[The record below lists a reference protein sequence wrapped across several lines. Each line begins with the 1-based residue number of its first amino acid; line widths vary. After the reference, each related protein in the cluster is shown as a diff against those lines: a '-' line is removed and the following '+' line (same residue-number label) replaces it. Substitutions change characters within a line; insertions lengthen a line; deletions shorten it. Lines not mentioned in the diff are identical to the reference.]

1 MNDFD
6 YDVLQKKRIA
16 SGAKHIKRGSKSKK
30 CTLPSDYLTAKQRKE
45 LNGTMDIYKL
55 DAPMEWKSFKKMP
68 LDIQQE
74 YISRLQERFEIRQ
87 DALANMFGIRATSM
101 NHYFHQNGLKWVG
114 TGRKL
119 QKYELVREWQ
129 KFLGAEASPV
139 VSTGDVQNEPDGD
152 DELGSMIT
160 ANKNAQIPVVVEARA
175 ELQKGSLTLT
185 GNMADIASKLV
196 SWMGVNKV
204 YNVTIDFEV
213 V

>member
-16 SGAKHIKRGSKSKK
+16 SGAKHIKHGSKSKK

-45 LNGTMDIYKL
+45 LNGTMDTYKL
-55 DAPMEWKSFKKMP
+55 DVPMEWKSFKKMP

-74 YISRLQERFEIRQ
+74 YISRLQERFEPRQ
-87 DALANMFGIRATSM
+87 DAVASMFGVRATSM
-101 NHYFHQNGLKWVG
+101 NHYFHQNGLKWVN

-119 QKYELVREWQ
+119 QNLELVQEWQ
-129 KFLGAEASPV
+129 KFLGKEANPV
-139 VSTGDVQNEPDGD
+139 AFLSDAPDEQSEDAAPVSLTTMG
-152 DELGSMIT
+152 
-160 ANKNAQIPVVVEARA
+160 KNVPVEAKA
-175 ELQKGSLTLT
+175 EIRKGSLTLT

-196 SWMGVNKV
+196 SWMGVNKA